1 MGNRPR
7 RHVDLFTSWQHR
19 GVFPEL
25 TAAVTATLE
34 AAGYNVSVVISAET
48 VTDPAPGQRTQL
60 PLRRT
65 SLFFEK
71 MIIDFTL
78 IFISRTD
85 NLDLALGWAGS
96 R

>member
-1 MGNRPR
+1 M
-7 RHVDLFTSWQHR
+7 DLFTSWQRR
-19 GVFPEL
+19 GEFPEL

-34 AAGYNVSVVISAET
+34 AAGYNVSVIMSAET
-48 VTDPAPGQRTQL
+48 FTDPAPGQRTQL
-60 PLRRT
+60 PLERASR
-65 SLFFEK
+65 FFEK

>member
-1 MGNRPR
+1 M
-7 RHVDLFTSWQHR
+7 DLFTSWQRR
-19 GVFPEL
+19 GEFPEL

-34 AAGYNVSVVISAET
+34 AAGYNVSVIMSAET
-48 VTDPAPGQRTQL
+48 FTDPAPGQRTQL
-60 PLRRT
+60 PLGRA

-78 IFISRTD
+78 IFISRTG